1 MRSTNTLITL
11 FAGTRYVAICK
22 LVLSHRLGI
31 ECGDPRLPALPLTD
45 DQRSVVIDAIQH
57 LDLEPVA
64 LVVPDHF
71 KDLLP
76 EKPILHL
83 PPDFSVN
90 IVGDIPRVVHVTN
103 LKVLGAS
110 VAMQAFVPI
119 IEKAKGS

>member
-1 MRSTNTLITL
+1 MAFEAGDLDGARKAQARASEITNALITL

-64 LVVPDHF
+64 RSVPR
-71 KDLLP
+71 
-76 EKPILHL
+76 
-83 PPDFSVN
+83 
-90 IVGDIPRVVHVTN
+90 G
-103 LKVLGAS
+103 G
-110 VAMQAFVPI
+110 
-119 IEKAKGS
+119 